1 MIVPPAFSCV
11 KLLDPALRKRVEG
24 VPLPGPNAGMLE
36 MWIALDGQTA
46 GLSVANDK
54 VVSIFT
60 SLELCEAERARAQE
74 SLKPTFWSKF
84 GL

>member
-1 MIVPPAFSCV
+1 MP
-11 KLLDPALRKRVEG
+11 
-24 VPLPGPNAGMLE
+24 E

-46 GLSVANDK
+46 GLSIANDK

-60 SLELCEAERARAQE
+60 SLELCEAERARAQG